1 MCCLDVN
8 RLHKSNITILPSRNV
23 YSHKSEEI
31 NTLQADSS
39 DNFMRFVHKVPTN
52 FHISQYV
59 VEIGMRWLWELQ
71 DLRGDSSWNY
81 NLFKTSYC
89 TLFLYEFFLTQVSHR
104 RFLMRQYQYKFICH
118 ISDFFPTRVFFILRY
133 LRHNTCHIFC
143 FPPQGFLRR
152 YQRHI
157 ITVMILISYLSFSKL
172 GYGFFPV

>member
-1 MCCLDVN
+1 M
-8 RLHKSNITILPSRNV
+8 PSRNV

-31 NTLQADSS
+31 NTLQAESS

-71 DLRGDSSWNY
+71 DSGGDSSWNY

-118 ISDFFPTRVFFILRY
+118 IS
-133 LRHNTCHIFC
+133 C
-143 FPPQGFLRR
+143 FPHRDFLFGISKTA
-152 YQRHI
+152 YVISPVSPTGVFEKVSKIYNYSNDPHI
-157 ITVMILISYLSFSKL
+157 IFIVL
-172 GYGFFPV
+172 